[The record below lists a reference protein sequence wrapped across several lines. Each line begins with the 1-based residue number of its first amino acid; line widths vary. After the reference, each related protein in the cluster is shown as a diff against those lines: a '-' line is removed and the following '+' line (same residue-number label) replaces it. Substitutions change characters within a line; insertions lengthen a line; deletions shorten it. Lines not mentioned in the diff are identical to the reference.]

1 MRYRPIVPCLT
12 AIFSLAGGA
21 AATPR
26 HFDLICKGEVQI
38 DDQRT
43 GKETKPFT
51 DRLSVDLGRQLF
63 CLDGCW
69 HLSEADETHIAYHY
83 TPERADRDHP
93 RNSYRRAATSTA
105 GPFDQQ
111 EDLRVDLRTGAFVR
125 FYVYDYGDRVS
136 FRHTARYKG
145 RCILAPFTPGKKRD
159 AD

>member
-1 MRYRPIVPCLT
+1 M
-12 AIFSLAGGA
+12 
-21 AATPR
+21 PR
-26 HFDLICKGEVQI
+26 QFDLICKGEAQI
-38 DDQRT
+38 DDQQT

-51 DRLSVDLGRQLF
+51 DRLSVDLDQQLF

-93 RNSYRRAATSTA
+93 KNSYRRAATSTA
-105 GPFDQQ
+105 GPFELQ
-111 EDLRVDLRTGAFVR
+111 EDVTVDLRTGAFAR

-145 RCILAPFTPGKKRD
+145 RCSLAPFTSTKRD
-159 AD
+159 AY